1 MIKKKLKMLE
11 FFQVHTLKKCVLQ
24 KVFDEVEDHKFENH
38 NFLISK
44 YYEQML
50 VNDYG
55 NWRELPPKDQRVTR
69 HDLVDFKL

>member
-1 MIKKKLKMLE
+1 M
-11 FFQVHTLKKCVLQ
+11 F
-24 KVFDEVEDHKFENH
+24 FDEVEDHKFENH

-69 HDLVDFKL
+69 HNLVDFKL

>member
-1 MIKKKLKMLE
+1 MLE
-11 FFQVHTLKKCVLQ
+11 FFQVHTLKNVYCRK
-24 KVFDEVEDHKFENH
+24 FFEEVEDHKFENH

-55 NWRELPPKDQRVTR
+55 NWRELPPEDQRVTR
-69 HDLVDFKL
+69 HDFVDFKL